1 MMVKYRVHEVA
12 KDFNVSSREVID
24 FIKETTG
31 AEKKHMTALN
41 EDELNLVFEHF
52 SKDKQVANFEEYLAG
67 KLDVKAAEE
76 KSGTKTKQSKEKAT
90 TSGKDKKA
98 TSDSESKAKK
108 DETKRGNSK
117 KISAADSSKKEGNKK
132 VSNTSKEKSVKLE
145 NKNSV
150 VTKKSAKP
158 TENLQ
163 KEPKATQ
170 HKPQSN
176 KTQNISKIKEIA
188 NINTY
193 THHGILAALSAKSY
207 AVAKIIITSSL
218 FDFDIL
224 YIKQKGMSIRPETDS
239 IP

>member
-132 VSNTSKEKSVKLE
+132 VSNTSKEKSVKYL
-145 NKNSV
+145 SS
-150 VTKKSAKP
+150 KS
-158 TENLQ
+158 
-163 KEPKATQ
+163 
-170 HKPQSN
+170 PQSSYSYPGLYPI
-176 KTQNISKIKEIA
+176 TALISERVIFA
-188 NINTY
+188 HNPGY
-193 THHGILAALSAKSY
+193 TSVFPNATTLFTLILSPG
-207 AVAKIIITSSL
+207 L
-218 FDFDIL
+218 FIL
-224 YIKQKGMSIRPETDS
+224 QLA
-239 IP
+239 